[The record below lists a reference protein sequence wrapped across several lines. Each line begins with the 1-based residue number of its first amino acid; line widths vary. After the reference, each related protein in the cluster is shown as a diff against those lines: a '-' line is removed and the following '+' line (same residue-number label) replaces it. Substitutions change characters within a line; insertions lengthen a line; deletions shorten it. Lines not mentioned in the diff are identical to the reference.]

1 MTVLDSM
8 SGRIMP
14 MLQQIERDR
23 QHHGNETC
31 HWIDFVV
38 ALVFFFTKGCDSAAD
53 WARALDDADPA
64 LNLPKIP
71 RSTLSSK
78 FYDFDPNLL
87 HQIINGLLMQIF
99 PNNPDLAL
107 IGHLNA
113 VDGSFFT
120 VIGGIFNRTKRE
132 WSSQVKLHLNLN
144 LNCMLPVDFI
154 SDYATSDER
163 AAFLR
168 MAERGVTYVV
178 DRGYM
183 AFYVLRQIIAR
194 EAFIVMRVYESVV
207 FTTIESFPV
216 TLPSHM
222 HQQWTNVRD
231 SLVRSNN
238 KDAEGLVFRLV
249 ECTIGDVTYRLMT
262 NRFDLTTYHILL
274 IYAYRWQI
282 ELMFRFLKQTLG
294 CKRVITQSPRGI
306 ETFFAGMLLTALLE
320 AYFKVD
326 CLALEG
332 YVAPSMSQSMDDTA
346 NVTLPH
352 DAALLSKEADCVRTV
367 PANTP
372 QPRTYRQT
380 RPEYRQVSARKVQTS
395 TDTERPTIKVDV
407 AVFMDELNQK
417 TALFWKIPKQWI
429 ETLRD
434 CMYRPFTPEIVSKLN
449 KRALVYICGP

>member
-1 MTVLDSM
+1 MTVLDIMCS
-8 SGRIMP
+8 RIMP
-14 MLQQIERDR
+14 MLRQIERDR
-23 QHHGNETC
+23 PHHGNETC
-31 HWIDFVV
+31 HWIDFVI

-78 FYDFDPNLL
+78 FYDFDPKLL
-87 HQIINGLLMQIF
+87 HQIITILLVQIF
-99 PNNPDLAL
+99 PKNPDLAL
-107 IGHLNA
+107 IGQLNA

-120 VIGGIFNRTKRE
+120 VIGGIFNRTKQE

-144 LNCMLPVDFI
+144 LNCMLPVNFE

-168 MAERGVTYVV
+168 MIERGVTYVV

-183 AFYVLRQIIAR
+183 AFYVLRHIIEQ

-207 FTTIESFPV
+207 VTTVESFPV
-216 TLPSHM
+216 TLPTHM
-222 HQQWTNVRD
+222 NHQWINVRD
-231 SLVRSNN
+231 SLVHSNN
-238 KDAEGLVFRLV
+238 KDAEGLAFRLV
-249 ECTIGDVTYRLMT
+249 ECTIGEVTYRLMT

-294 CKRVITQSPRGI
+294 CKRIITQSPRGI

-320 AYFKVD
+320 AYLKVD

-332 YVAPSMSQSMDDTA
+332 HVAPGMAQSVDATA
-346 NVTLPH
+346 NGTMSH
-352 DAALLSKEADCVRTV
+352 DAALETIEADDARTV
-367 PANTP
+367 PTNTP
-372 QPRTYRQT
+372 QSRVYRQT
-380 RPEYRQVSARKVQTS
+380 QPEYRQSSQRKVQTS

-407 AVFMDELNQK
+407 AVFMGELNQK

-434 CMYRPFTPEIVSKLN
+434 CMHRPFTPEIVSKLN
-449 KRALVYICGP
+449 KRARVYICSP

>member
-1 MTVLDSM
+1 MTVLDIM
-8 SGRIMP
+8 SSRIMP
-14 MLQQIERDR
+14 MLQQIERER

-78 FYDFDPNLL
+78 FYDFDPKLL
-87 HQIINGLLMQIF
+87 HQVINGLLMQIF
-99 PNNPDLAL
+99 PKNPDLAF
-107 IGHLNA
+107 IGQLNA

-132 WSSQVKLHLNLN
+132 WSSQVKLQLNLN
-144 LNCMLPVDFI
+144 VNCMLPVDFI

-168 MAERGVTYVV
+168 MTERGVTYVV
-178 DRGYM
+178 DRAYM
-183 AFYVLRQIIAR
+183 AFYVLRQIIER

-207 FTTIESFPV
+207 FTIIESFPV
-216 TLPSHM
+216 TLPTHM

-320 AYFKVD
+320 AYFKVY
-326 CLALEG
+326 L
-332 YVAPSMSQSMDDTA
+332 
-346 NVTLPH
+346 
-352 DAALLSKEADCVRTV
+352 
-367 PANTP
+367 
-372 QPRTYRQT
+372 
-380 RPEYRQVSARKVQTS
+380 
-395 TDTERPTIKVDV
+395 
-407 AVFMDELNQK
+407 
-417 TALFWKIPKQWI
+417 
-429 ETLRD
+429 
-434 CMYRPFTPEIVSKLN
+434 LN
-449 KRALVYICGP
+449 KTGCALSSRPRRTQVQLLCLFVDAIRQRRHLVGAGHAIMHKMGLFRTCRASESGSSASGRPGRVLPIFRPSQP

>member
-1 MTVLDSM
+1 MTVLDIMCS
-8 SGRIMP
+8 RIMP
-14 MLQQIERDR
+14 MLQQIECERP
-23 QHHGNETC
+23 HHGNETC

-64 LNLPKIP
+64 LNLRKIP

-78 FYDFDPNLL
+78 FYDFDPKLL
-87 HQIINGLLMQIF
+87 HQIINGVLTQIF
-99 PNNPDLAL
+99 PKNPDLAL
-107 IGHLNA
+107 IGQLNA
-113 VDGSFFT
+113 IDGSFFT
-120 VIGGIFNRTKRE
+120 VIGGIFNRTKQE
-132 WSSQVKLHLNLN
+132 WSSKVKLHLNLN
-144 LNCMLPVDFI
+144 VNCMLPVDFI
-154 SDYATSDER
+154 SDHATSDER

-183 AFYVLRQIIAR
+183 AFYVLRQIIER
-194 EAFIVMRVYESVV
+194 EAYIVMRVYESVV
-207 FTTIESFPV
+207 FTTIESLPV
-216 TLPSHM
+216 TLPTHM
-222 HQQWTNVRD
+222 HHQWTNVRD

-238 KDAEGLVFRLV
+238 TEAEGLVFRLV
-249 ECTIGDVTYRLMT
+249 ECTIGEVSYRLMT

-294 CKRVITQSPRGI
+294 SNRVITQSPRGI

-332 YVAPSMSQSMDDTA
+332 HVAPGLPQSINTTADVSMSY
-346 NVTLPH
+346 
-352 DAALLSKEADCVRTV
+352 DAALEATGADDARAV
-367 PANTP
+367 PTNTP
-372 QPRTYRQT
+372 KSLTYRQT
-380 RPEYRQVSARKVQTS
+380 QPECCQSSPRKVQTS
-395 TDTERPTIKVDV
+395 TDTERPTIKIDV

-449 KRALVYICGP
+449 KRARVYICGP

>member
-1 MTVLDSM
+1 MTVLDRMVS
-8 SGRIMP
+8 RIMP
-14 MLQQIERDR
+14 MLQQIERER
-23 QHHGNETC
+23 HHHGNETC

-78 FYDFDPNLL
+78 FYDFDPKLL
-87 HQIINGLLMQIF
+87 HQIINGVLMQMF
-99 PNNPDLAL
+99 PKNPDLAL
-107 IGHLNA
+107 IGQLNA
-113 VDGSFFT
+113 VDGSLFT
-120 VIGGIFNRTKRE
+120 VIGGVFNRIKRE

-144 LNCMLPVDFI
+144 VNCMLPVDFI

-168 MAERGVTYVV
+168 MTERGVTYVV

-183 AFYVLRQIIAR
+183 AFYVLRHIIER

-216 TLPSHM
+216 TLPPHM
-222 HQQWTNVRD
+222 TQQWTNVHD

-262 NRFDLTTYHILL
+262 NRFDLTTYHVLL

-294 CKRVITQSPRGI
+294 CTRVITQSPRGI
-306 ETFFAGMLLTALLE
+306 ETFFAGMLLTAVLE

-332 YVAPSMSQSMDDTA
+332 YIAPGMAQSIDETA
-346 NVTLPH
+346 HSPMPHNATLETP
-352 DAALLSKEADCVRTV
+352 AADYTQTD
-367 PANTP
+367 PTPTP
-372 QPRTYRQT
+372 QSRTDRQIQSECRHSAPRN
-380 RPEYRQVSARKVQTS
+380 VQTS
-395 TDTERPTIKVDV
+395 TDTARPTIKVDV
-407 AVFMDELNQK
+407 AVFMDALNQK

-434 CMYRPFTPEIVSKLN
+434 CMHRPFTPEIVSKLN
-449 KRALVYICGP
+449 KRARVYSCGP

>member
-1 MTVLDSM
+1 MTVLDCMFS
-8 SGRIMP
+8 RIMP
-14 MLQQIERDR
+14 TLQQIERER

-38 ALVFFFTKGCDSAAD
+38 ALIFFFTKGCDSATD

-78 FYDFDPNLL
+78 FYDFDPQLL
-87 HQIINGLLMQIF
+87 HQVINRVLMQMF
-99 PNNPDLAL
+99 PMNPDLAL
-107 IGHLNA
+107 IGQLNA

-168 MAERGVTYVV
+168 MIDRGVTYVV

-183 AFYVLRQIIAR
+183 AFYVLRRVIEQ

-207 FTTIESFPV
+207 FTTIESLPV
-216 TLPSHM
+216 TLPNHM
-222 HQQWTNVRD
+222 NHQWANVRD
-231 SLVRSNN
+231 NLVRSNN
-238 KDAEGLVFRLV
+238 RDAEGLIFRLV
-249 ECTIGDVTYRLMT
+249 ECTIGEVTYRLMT
-262 NRFDLTTYHILL
+262 NRFDVSTYHILL

-294 CKRVITQSPRGI
+294 CKRVITQSPRGVEI
-306 ETFFAGMLLTALLE
+306 FFAGMLLTALLE

-332 YVAPSMSQSMDDTA
+332 HVAPGVSQSIDDSAKDTIPHDTA
-346 NVTLPH
+346 LETT
-352 DAALLSKEADCVRTV
+352 EGDCTRIM
-367 PANTP
+367 PANTSHSLTYHQTQPEFRQSP
-372 QPRTYRQT
+372 Q
-380 RPEYRQVSARKVQTS
+380 RKIQTS
-395 TDTERPTIKVDV
+395 TDIERPTIKVDV
-407 AVFMDELNQK
+407 AVFMDDLNQK

-449 KRALVYICGP
+449 KRARIYICSP

>member
-1 MTVLDSM
+1 
-8 SGRIMP
+8 MP
-14 MLQQIERDR
+14 IVQQIERDR
-23 QHHGNETC
+23 PHHGNETC
-31 HWIDFVV
+31 HWSDFVI

-78 FYDFDPNLL
+78 FYDFDPKLL
-87 HQIINGLLMQIF
+87 HQIINVVLMQIF
-99 PNNPDLAL
+99 PSNPDLAL
-107 IGHLNA
+107 IGQLNA

-120 VIGGIFNRTKRE
+120 VIGGIFHRKKRE
-132 WSSQVKLHLNLN
+132 WSSKVKLHLNLN
-144 LNCMLPVDFI
+144 VNRMLPVDFI

-168 MAERGVTYVV
+168 MIECGVTYVV

-183 AFYVLRQIIAR
+183 AFYVLRHVIEQ
-194 EAFIVMRVYESVV
+194 EAYIVMRTCESVV
-207 FTTIESFPV
+207 FTTVESLPV
-216 TLPSHM
+216 TLPTHM
-222 HQQWTNVRD
+222 QHQWTNVRD
-231 SLVRSNN
+231 SLVCSNN

-249 ECTIGDVTYRLMT
+249 ECTIGEVTYRLMT

-282 ELMFRFLKQTLG
+282 ELMFRFLKQTIG

-306 ETFFAGMLLTALLE
+306 ETFFAGMLLTVLLE
-320 AYFKVD
+320 AYLKVD

-332 YVAPSMSQSMDDTA
+332 YGTPDMALSIDATTNDII
-346 NVTLPH
+346 PH
-352 DAALLSKEADCVRTV
+352 DMAFEPTEADDVRTMLA
-367 PANTP
+367 PTP
-372 QPRTYRQT
+372 HSHTYRQT
-380 RPEYRQVSARKVQTS
+380 SSEYRQLPQRKVQTS
-395 TDTERPTIKVDV
+395 TDAARPTIKVDV

-434 CMYRPFTPEIVSKLN
+434 CMYRPFTPEIVRKLN
-449 KRALVYICGP
+449 KRALVYICSP